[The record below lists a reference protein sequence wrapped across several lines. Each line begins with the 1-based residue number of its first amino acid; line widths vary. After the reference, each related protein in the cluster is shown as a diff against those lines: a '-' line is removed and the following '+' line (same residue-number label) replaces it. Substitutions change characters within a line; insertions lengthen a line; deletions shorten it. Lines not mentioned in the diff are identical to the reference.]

1 MLLKYFNS
9 SRLGVFVIILLLPVI
24 YWLPEFFRS
33 VPQYSEVYSGT
44 LFGVWIQHFNAN
56 NQVVSLIS
64 GLLVVLLNAYL
75 LVQLNTIHIFIPTRT
90 QMPAL
95 FYIILAA
102 CFNPLHQFTPALLAS
117 TLVILV
123 LYRVIT
129 TYKAVNISYNF
140 LDAGFL
146 VALASLIYFQAIVF
160 FLLIPVGLVLL
171 RTFNWREWAYA
182 FIGLALPY
190 VFLVSG
196 YFMMD
201 TPLSEYFPGMSDIFV
216 RHGRSFNIIQL
227 ISWVFILSML
237 IYASYFM
244 VVTID
249 SMKIQGRK
257 VFIILLWLF
266 LISIATYFAI
276 PGAGIEMLSFTAIPI
291 SFLFSHFYFRCP
303 RNWVHEVLFS
313 VFLLLVILL
322 RFQ

>member
-24 YWLPEFFRS
+24 YWVPEFFKA
-33 VPQYSEVYSGT
+33 VPQYDEVYSGT
-44 LFGVWIQHFNAN
+44 LFGVWIRHFNVN
-56 NQVVSLIS
+56 NRVLSLIS
-64 GLLVVLLNAYL
+64 GLFVVLLNAYL

-102 CFNPLHQFTPALLAS
+102 CYNPLHQLTPALLAS
-117 TLVILV
+117 TLVILM

-129 TYKAVNISYNF
+129 TYKAVNISYSF

-160 FLLIPVGLVLL
+160 FLLLPVGLVLL
-171 RTFNWREWAYA
+171 RAFNWREWAYA

-190 VFLVSG
+190 IFLVSG

-201 TPLSEYFPGMSDIFV
+201 TPVSEYFKGMSEIFA
-216 RHGRSFNIIQL
+216 RHGQPFSIMQL
-227 ISWVFILSML
+227 VSWVFVLGML

-249 SMKIQGRK
+249 SMKIHGRK
-257 VFIILLWLF
+257 VFILLLWLF
-266 LISIATYFAI
+266 LISVATYFAV
-276 PGAGIEMLSFTAIPI
+276 PGTGIEMLSLTSIPLA
-291 SFLFSHFYFRCP
+291 FLFSHFYFRCP

-313 VFLLLVILL
+313 IFLILVILL
-322 RFQ
+322 RLL